1 MDLRLYDDGNNVAHL
16 LALNKER
23 LFLHNKEALLLKSLD
38 LSRDSSD
45 VPHITLNRGTVPAN
59 RRKSDKTLF
68 FQVNLLFEYKRT
80 CFFSTKVHILTTE
93 ALRAR
98 STEDCKSA
106 RTPSAAS
113 IAAEMAGS
121 RG

>member
-68 FQVNLLFEYKRT
+68 SQVNLRF
-80 CFFSTKVHILTTE
+80 
-93 ALRAR
+93 
-98 STEDCKSA
+98 
-106 RTPSAAS
+106 
-113 IAAEMAGS
+113 
-121 RG
+121 